1 MLTRTST
8 GTNSSTRSAARTE
21 RATSVGTSVIR
32 LSAGASG
39 RCLSVATIAR
49 SPPWARSSASTS
61 MGRSASRASAEWS
74 RRRTRSR
81 STDGGPATGGFA
93 RAVKGVGEKAPRRRD
108 ARLEGGGALRAE
120 EGVGVVAGREQRHAE
135 AERAPALERAR
146 AADRPRDSAPRR
158 LEQLLGALGRLATGR
173 VGVEEQHR
181 IVAVAPEERQLR
193 RGKGG
198 AERRDR
204 LAEAVLVGHEAVH
217 VTLHEQRA
225 VLRLDRGA
233 RQVGGVEEVA
243 FRVERRLGRVQVLG
257 RLVAEGAP
265 AEGDGAPL
273 EVADREEEPAAETVV
288 DAGAVLALDREA
300 RRHERLLADLLAPH
314 EIDERVPPFGGQA
327 EAEAHRDL
335 GVDSPRREV
344 ESRALARRLPQ
355 VLGVEARG
363 ELHHAEELFA
373 AAVDGR
379 AAPILRERHARL
391 LRERA
396 DGLGEG
402 ELVLAH
408 EEAEHVAAHAAAE
421 AVEDALLRIDHER

>member
-21 RATSVGTSVIR
+21 RASSVGTSVMR

-49 SPPWARSSASTS
+49 SPPWARSSAGTS

-81 STDGGPATGGFA
+81 STDGGPE
-93 RAVKGVGEKAPRRRD
+93 R
-108 ARLEGGGALRAE
+108 GGGALRAQ
-120 EGVGVVAGREQRHAE
+120 EGGGVVAGREQRHAE
-135 AERAPALERAR
+135 AQRAPALEGAR
-146 AADRPRDSAPRR
+146 AADRPRDPAPRR

-181 IVAVAPEERQLR
+181 IVAVTPEERQLR
-193 RGKGG
+193 RGEGG

-204 LAEAVLVGHEAVH
+204 LAEAVLMGHEAVD
-217 VTLHEQRA
+217 VALHEQRA

-243 FRVERRLGRVQVLG
+243 LRVERRLGRVQVLG

-273 EVADREEEPAAETVV
+273 EVADREEEPAAEAVV
-288 DAGAVLALDREA
+288 GAGAVLALDREA

-355 VLGVEARG
+355 VPGAG
-363 ELHHAEELFA
+363 
-373 AAVDGR
+373 
-379 AAPILRERHARL
+379 
-391 LRERA
+391 
-396 DGLGEG
+396 
-402 ELVLAH
+402 
-408 EEAEHVAAHAAAE
+408 
-421 AVEDALLRIDHER
+421 